1 MLNQVRTLL
10 GAFLGDKP
18 NHGVTS
24 PALRRAI
31 EAQAAQLSRDDR
43 ATALHAERARSAQLR
58 RTIEAQAAQINQA
71 DSPPASASSF
81 SVPTALEA
89 YIRKVTLHADKVTD
103 NDIEALKQAGYSE
116 DELFEITISAAI
128 GAARTRLNVGLAAL
142 SIEEDIHAS

>member
-18 NHGVTS
+18 NHGVAS

-43 ATALHAERARSAQLR
+43 ATATVLNARSAQLR

-142 SIEEDIHAS
+142 SIEEDIHAF

>member
-43 ATALHAERARSAQLR
+43 ATATVLNARSAQLR